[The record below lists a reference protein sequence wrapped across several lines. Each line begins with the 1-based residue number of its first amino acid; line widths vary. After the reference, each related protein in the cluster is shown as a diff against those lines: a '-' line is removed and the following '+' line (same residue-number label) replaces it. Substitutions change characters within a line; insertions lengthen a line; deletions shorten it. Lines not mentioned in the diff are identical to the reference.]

1 LIQKNDSS
9 NTAGHLP
16 TSDEARSLNFQIPT
30 VRWHESLVLRIGAS
44 VVVIMLAGYL
54 ASIYIAVEAIRSITK
69 IAHREDIEESL
80 TEHLALLKDNH
91 KLRQEL
97 LIQRMAEVL
106 PRGFERHGSA
116 SLQAGQLE
124 TLIEQTRARELFGA
138 SEVIVEN
145 YAPQNGHSDTSF
157 LRWLDP
163 ERLRV
168 GKLVASF
175 AKGDTYS
182 HFRDIESLRQAYK
195 ILGESLRNEVQP
207 AMIKSAAL
215 VLLFSFAFLMGIFYL
230 IARRFKVLVQ
240 GIIDGF
246 VTWSE
251 VDSSFRFDHNWQGEL
266 KLITSHF
273 NQMAQEVEENRR
285 KSLFL
290 EKLAS
295 WQTIARKIAHEIKNP
310 LTPIQMMVSQLARRY
325 SGDDPDFRKLLDS
338 AQQVITEEV
347 SGLRRMVDNFSQ
359 FARLPVPQMKQV
371 EIVGILERL
380 AVLESAAFPM
390 HKVEFKADQK
400 ELMVMADEDL
410 LRQVIINLVKNAAEA
425 CANTASNIQ
434 IQLVDLSNHDYQI
447 VVQDDG
453 PGIPEDVQTRIFEAY
468 FTTKHTGPNPGMGLG
483 LAVCQKII
491 IDHGGEI
498 RVTSKPGLTRFILK
512 MPKRAGEA
520 QHGR

>member
-1 LIQKNDSS
+1 M
-9 NTAGHLP
+9 
-16 TSDEARSLNFQIPT
+16 
-30 VRWHESLVLRIGAS
+30 VRIGAS
-44 VVVIMLAGYL
+44 VIVIMLAGYL

-91 KLRQEL
+91 RLRQEL
-97 LIQRMAEVL
+97 LLQRMSEVL
-106 PRGFERHGSA
+106 PKGFERYGSA
-116 SLQAGQLE
+116 ALQSTQLE
-124 TLIEQTRARELFGA
+124 SLIEKTKARDLFGA

-145 YAPQNGHSDTSF
+145 YTPQSGDADSSY

-195 ILGESLRNEVQP
+195 ILGESLKNEVQP

-230 IARRFKVLVQ
+230 IARRFKFLVQ

-251 VDSSFRFDHNWQGEL
+251 VDSGFRFDQNWHGEL

-295 WQTIARKIAHEIKNP
+295 WQTIARKLAHEIKNP

-371 EIVGILERL
+371 EIVGVLERL
-380 AVLESAAFPM
+380 AVLESAAFPV
-390 HKVEFKADQK
+390 HKVEFKSDLN
-400 ELMVMADEDL
+400 ELLVVADEDL

-425 CANTASNIQ
+425 CGSVSSNIQ
-434 IQLVDLSNHDYQI
+434 IQLSDLTSTDYQI

-468 FTTKHTGPNPGMGLG
+468 FTTKHTGTGPNPGMGLG

-498 RVTSKPGLTRFILK
+498 RVTSKPGSTRFILK
-512 MPKRAGEA
+512 MPKRAGEN
-520 QHGR
+520 QNGR

>member
-1 LIQKNDSS
+1 
-9 NTAGHLP
+9 
-16 TSDEARSLNFQIPT
+16 LNFQIPT
-30 VRWHESLVLRIGAS
+30 VRWHESLVVRIGAS
-44 VVVIMLAGYL
+44 VIVIMLAGYL

-91 KLRQEL
+91 RLRQEL
-97 LIQRMAEVL
+97 LLQRMSEVL
-106 PRGFERHGSA
+106 PKGFERYGSA
-116 SLQAGQLE
+116 ALQSTQLE
-124 TLIEQTRARELFGA
+124 SLIEKTKARDLFGA

-145 YAPQNGHSDTSF
+145 YTPQSGDADSSY

-195 ILGESLRNEVQP
+195 ILGESLKNEVQP

-230 IARRFKVLVQ
+230 IARRFKFLVQ

-251 VDSSFRFDHNWQGEL
+251 VDSGFRFDQNWHGEL

-295 WQTIARKIAHEIKNP
+295 WQTIARKLAHEIKNP

-371 EIVGILERL
+371 EIVGVLERL
-380 AVLESAAFPM
+380 AVLESAAFPV
-390 HKVEFKADQK
+390 HKVEFKSDLN
-400 ELMVMADEDL
+400 ELLVVADEDL

-425 CANTASNIQ
+425 CGSVSSNIQ
-434 IQLVDLSNHDYQI
+434 IQLSDLTSTDYQI

-468 FTTKHTGPNPGMGLG
+468 FTTKHTGTGPNPGMGLG

-498 RVTSKPGLTRFILK
+498 RVTSKPGSTRFILK
-512 MPKRAGEA
+512 MPKRAGEN
-520 QHGR
+520 QNGR